1 MNEPEIVS
9 QDHAFKICP
18 SCGHSWKARDA
29 FMRDP
34 GLTLIGYQVDFR
46 QLTAGLLLFNHTC
59 RSTIAVRVEEFV
71 DLYRGEIFQ
80 ERATGTDQCPG
91 HCLHKNNLLPCPA
104 HCECAFVREIIQVL
118 KRQPEG
124 AAAP

>member
-1 MNEPEIVS
+1 MNGPDDVS
-9 QDHAFKICP
+9 RDHGFKTCP
-18 SCGHSWKARDA
+18 SCGHSWKTRDT
-29 FMRDP
+29 FMRDA
-34 GLTLIGYQVDFR
+34 GLTIIGYQADFR
-46 QLTAGLLLFNHTC
+46 QLTAGFFLFNHTC
-59 RSTIAVRVEEFV
+59 RSTIAVGVDKFV

-80 ERATGTDQCPG
+80 ARATGTDECPG
-91 HCLHKNNLLPCPA
+91 RCLHQDNLLPCPA